1 MNKQNLKVNQIVY
14 VPGDYFD
21 INGEARWSEKVAK
34 IDWKTQSLLGV
45 VKSFVNKN
53 NENYVNVLWLV
64 DYRISCVLKKDLT
77 IFPNNLRPV
86 IGVVNNFNID
96 IAEYVIVQKR
106 IKKIKKDIKIYGM
119 DEREIRLSGSR
130 VLIVNNYEPN
140 KCCEIL

>member
-1 MNKQNLKVNQIVY
+1 MNKRNLKVNQIVY

-21 INGEARWSEKVAK
+21 IDGEARWSEKVAK
-34 IDWKTQSLLGV
+34 IDWKTHSLLGV

-77 IFPNNLRPV
+77 IFPTNLRPV

-130 VLIVNNYEPN
+130 VLIVNNYEPK